1 MTASLQ
7 PSFWTNFA
15 LILLGVLL
23 NAGGQL
29 ALKQGARILGPIAL
43 APAEIWG
50 AGLAAALNP
59 FIWLGLVCYVLSVGI
74 WIVALSRVD
83 VSLAYPM
90 LSIGYIVAAVAAA
103 IFFGEDLN
111 PTRIAGIAVIIVGVV
126 LISRS

>member
-7 PSFWTNFA
+7 PIFWTNMA

-23 NAGGQL
+23 NAAGQL
-29 ALKQGARILGPIAL
+29 ALKQGARAMGPVAL
-43 APAEIWG
+43 APAELWG

-59 FIWLGLVCYVLSVGI
+59 FIWLGLVCYVVSVAV

-90 LSIGYIVAAVAAA
+90 LSIGYVLTALAAA
-103 IFFGEDLN
+103 WFFGEELN
-111 PTRIAGIAVIIVGVV
+111 PMRIAGIAVIIVGVV